1 MAIEVVLPTLH
12 PDQVR
17 AYRHTRQHRF
27 SAVRC
32 GRRWGKT
39 AFAQVL
45 AADAATKGA
54 PVGWFTP
61 DYKIQAEAYN
71 EMAACL
77 DPVLVASSKV
87 EGVMRTMTGGRIDFW
102 SLDNE
107 RAGRSRKYALTLVD
121 EAAFTKPNMMDIWDK
136 SIKPTLLDLRG
147 RCVVTSNT
155 NGVDSDNF
163 LWRICNEIKH
173 GFVDFHAPTHN
184 NPYMPADEL
193 IELERVT
200 HPLVW
205 RQEYLAEFVDFSG
218 EAFFAVDKWLVDGHP
233 VTYPRICD
241 SVFAVIDTAT
251 KAGKDHDGT
260 AVTYYASSQFV
271 GVPLTILDYDI
282 VQIEGAMLETW
293 LPTVFRRLEELA
305 KQCRARSGSLGAWIE
320 DAQAGAVLIQQ
331 SARHGWPA
339 RAIPTALTAMGKDGR
354 AINVSGY
361 HHRGD
366 VKISE
371 FAYDKVVQFKGQS
384 RNHFLAQVTGF
395 RVGDKAAA
403 TRADDLLDTYTY
415 GVALALGNIK
425 GN

>member
-1 MAIEVVLPTLH
+1 M
-12 PDQVR
+12 
-17 AYRHTRQHRF
+17 
-27 SAVRC
+27 
-32 GRRWGKT
+32 
-39 AFAQVL
+39 
-45 AADAATKGA
+45 
-54 PVGWFTP
+54 
-61 DYKIQAEAYN
+61 
-71 EMAACL
+71 
-77 DPVLVASSKV
+77 
-87 EGVMRTMTGGRIDFW
+87 
-102 SLDNE
+102 
-107 RAGRSRKYALTLVD
+107 
-121 EAAFTKPNMMDIWDK
+121 
-136 SIKPTLLDLRG
+136 
-147 RCVVTSNT
+147 
-155 NGVDSDNF
+155 
-163 LWRICNEIKH
+163 
-173 GFVDFHAPTHN
+173 
-184 NPYMPADEL
+184 
-193 IELERVT
+193 
-200 HPLVW
+200 
-205 RQEYLAEFVDFSG
+205 
-218 EAFFAVDKWLVDGHP
+218 
-233 VTYPRICD
+233 
-241 SVFAVIDTAT
+241 
-251 KAGKDHDGT
+251 
-260 AVTYYASSQFV
+260 
-271 GVPLTILDYDI
+271 PLTILDYDI